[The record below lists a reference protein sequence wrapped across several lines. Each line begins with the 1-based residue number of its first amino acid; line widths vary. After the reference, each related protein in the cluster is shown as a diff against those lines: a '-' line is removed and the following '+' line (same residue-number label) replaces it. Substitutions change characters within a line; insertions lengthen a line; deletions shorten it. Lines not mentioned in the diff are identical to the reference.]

1 MKNNFESKFIQNLIY
16 SNYGLRVKAE
26 QIEGELDDNFK
37 LNYDGKSYFFKV
49 YPANSDLE
57 FVTFQSNLLSNLK
70 TFEKI
75 ILFLATAGFII
86 HLVLILLNNKGY
98 VDLSFFQGSLFVNP
112 ISAIYTPFSFILIY
126 EAFLLIYYLP
136 RSFTTSIAKQFEIMS
151 LILIRKIFKDIP
163 DVDLSDNWILNENNL
178 QLIYDL
184 TGVLIVFYLIYM
196 FKKLKE
202 NLPKLPVH
210 QNLER
215 FLGYKRLI
223 SLLLIPTLI
232 ILCVFSFIEWYGAV
246 FIGGENSPNIDYLFF
261 VEFFGILILVDVFIL
276 LISFQYTER
285 YSQLVRNTGFI
296 ISTILL
302 RLSFNA
308 VGLTSIIL
316 LISGIVF
323 GLIILYIYNK
333 MERTSLVT

>member
-1 MKNNFESKFIQNLIY
+1 MTEKINSVFE
-16 SNYGLRVKAE
+16 
-26 QIEGELDDNFK
+26 
-37 LNYDGKSYFFKV
+37 KV
-49 YPANSDLE
+49 FSD
-57 FVTFQSNLLSNLK
+57 SNLK

>member
-1 MKNNFESKFIQNLIY
+1 MTEKINIVF
-16 SNYGLRVKAE
+16 
-26 QIEGELDDNFK
+26 
-37 LNYDGKSYFFKV
+37 GKVF
-49 YPANSDLE
+49 SD
-57 FVTFQSNLLSNLK
+57 SNLK
-70 TFEKI
+70 VFEKL

-86 HLVLILLNNKGY
+86 HLVLILLNNSGY
-98 VDLSFFQGSLFVNP
+98 IDLSFFNDSLFVNP

-163 DVDLSDNWILNENNL
+163 DVNLSDNWILNENNL

-184 TGVLIVFYLIYM
+184 TGVLVVFYLIYL

-202 NLPKLPVH
+202 NLPQLPVH
-210 QNLER
+210 TNLER
-215 FLGYKRLI
+215 FLGYKKLI

-232 ILCVFSFIEWYGAV
+232 LLCIFSFLDWYGAV

-308 VGLTSIIL
+308 VGLTSILL
-316 LISGIVF
+316 LISGIIF

>member
-1 MKNNFESKFIQNLIY
+1 MTEKINSVFE
-16 SNYGLRVKAE
+16 
-26 QIEGELDDNFK
+26 
-37 LNYDGKSYFFKV
+37 KV
-49 YPANSDLE
+49 FSD
-57 FVTFQSNLLSNLK
+57 SNLK

-163 DVDLSDNWILNENNL
+163 DIDLSDNWILNENYL

-184 TGVLIVFYLIYM
+184 SGVLIVFYLIYM

>member
-1 MKNNFESKFIQNLIY
+1 MTEKINIVFGKVFSDRN
-16 SNYGLRVKAE
+16 LRV
-26 QIEGELDDNFK
+26 
-37 LNYDGKSYFFKV
+37 
-49 YPANSDLE
+49 
-57 FVTFQSNLLSNLK
+57 
-70 TFEKI
+70 FEKL
-75 ILFLATAGFII
+75 ILFLATSGFII
-86 HLVLILLNNKGY
+86 HLLLILLNNKGY
-98 VDLSFFQGSLFVNP
+98 VDLYFFNDSLFVNP

-163 DVDLSDNWILNENNL
+163 EVNLSDNWILNENNL

-184 TGVLIVFYLIYM
+184 TGVLIVFYLIYL
-196 FKKLKE
+196 FKKLKD
-202 NLPKLPVH
+202 NLPQLPVH
-210 QNLER
+210 TNLER
-215 FLGYKRLI
+215 FLGYKKLI

-232 ILCVFSFIEWYGAV
+232 LLCIFSFLDWYGAV

-316 LISGIVF
+316 LISGIIF

>member
-1 MKNNFESKFIQNLIY
+1 MTEKINIVFGKVFSGRN
-16 SNYGLRVKAE
+16 LRV
-26 QIEGELDDNFK
+26 
-37 LNYDGKSYFFKV
+37 
-49 YPANSDLE
+49 
-57 FVTFQSNLLSNLK
+57 
-70 TFEKI
+70 FEKL
-75 ILFLATAGFII
+75 ILFLATSGFII
-86 HLVLILLNNKGY
+86 HLLLILLNNKGY
-98 VDLSFFQGSLFVNP
+98 VDLSFFNDSLFVNP

-163 DVDLSDNWILNENNL
+163 EVNLSDNWILNENNL

-184 TGVLIVFYLIYM
+184 TGVLIVFYLIYL
-196 FKKLKE
+196 FKKLKD
-202 NLPKLPVH
+202 NLPQLPVH
-210 QNLER
+210 TNLER
-215 FLGYKRLI
+215 FLGYKKLI

-232 ILCVFSFIEWYGAV
+232 LLCIFSFLDWYGAV

-316 LISGIVF
+316 LISGIIF

>member
-1 MKNNFESKFIQNLIY
+1 MTEKINIVFGKVFSD
-16 SNYGLRVKAE
+16 SNLRV
-26 QIEGELDDNFK
+26 
-37 LNYDGKSYFFKV
+37 
-49 YPANSDLE
+49 
-57 FVTFQSNLLSNLK
+57 
-70 TFEKI
+70 FEKL
-75 ILFLATAGFII
+75 ILFLATSGFII
-86 HLVLILLNNKGY
+86 HLLLILLNNKGY
-98 VDLSFFQGSLFVNP
+98 VDLSFFNDSLFVNP

-163 DVDLSDNWILNENNL
+163 EVDLSDNWILNENNL

-184 TGVLIVFYLIYM
+184 TGVLIVFYLIYL

-202 NLPKLPVH
+202 NLPQLPVH
-210 QNLER
+210 TNLER
-215 FLGYKRLI
+215 FLGYKKLI

-232 ILCVFSFIEWYGAV
+232 LLCIFSFLDWYGAV
-246 FIGGENSPNIDYLFF
+246 FISGDNSQNIDYLFF

-308 VGLTSIIL
+308 TGLTSVVL

-323 GLIILYIYNK
+323 GLIILYIYNR
-333 MERTSLVT
+333 MERTTLNKN

>member
-1 MKNNFESKFIQNLIY
+1 MTEKINIVFGKVFSDRN
-16 SNYGLRVKAE
+16 LRV
-26 QIEGELDDNFK
+26 
-37 LNYDGKSYFFKV
+37 
-49 YPANSDLE
+49 
-57 FVTFQSNLLSNLK
+57 
-70 TFEKI
+70 FEKL
-75 ILFLATAGFII
+75 ILFLATSGFII
-86 HLVLILLNNKGY
+86 HLLLILLNNKGY
-98 VDLSFFQGSLFVNP
+98 VDLSFFNDSLFVNP

-163 DVDLSDNWILNENNL
+163 EVNLSDNWILNENNL

-184 TGVLIVFYLIYM
+184 TGVLIVFYLIYL
-196 FKKLKE
+196 FKKLKD
-202 NLPKLPVH
+202 NLPQLPVH
-210 QNLER
+210 TNLER
-215 FLGYKRLI
+215 FLGYKKLI

-232 ILCVFSFIEWYGAV
+232 ILCIISFLDWYGAV

-316 LISGIVF
+316 LISGIIF